1 MLLYEMVNG
10 AYYFYILDLK
20 DKISN
25 KDAKI
30 KEEPLE
36 VEALFLDSERRSFR
50 KTTMPKSIN
59 H

>member
-1 MLLYEMVNG
+1 MPLYEMVKG

-30 KEEPLE
+30 KEEV
-36 VEALFLDSERRSFR
+36 VEKRAPFLASKCWLFR
-50 KTTMPKSIN
+50 KIIMPKLIT